1 MARSAPVYD
10 VAVVMADRRPRSLIV
25 AELEERGLAV
35 CAEHDEAMALRALL
49 TGSVVARVVVLD
61 VGAGSGLSAEQA
73 RQVIQALDGRRL
85 ILLVGAYGAGE
96 YGSLANLAFQALV
109 RPFRVGDVV
118 QAVVEAMGLG

>member
-1 MARSAPVYD
+1 MTRGACQYD
-10 VAVVMADRRPRSLIV
+10 VAIVMEDARPRSLIV

-35 CAEHDEAMALRALL
+35 CAEHDEATALRALL

-61 VGAGSGLSAEQA
+61 VGAGSGLSAKQA
-73 RQVIQALDGRRL
+73 RQLIQALDGRRL
-85 ILLVGAYGAGE
+85 ILLMSAYGAGE
-96 YGSLANLAFQALV
+96 YGSLAGLAFRALV